1 MPDNTTVSPMII
13 INGKAMPPPSKFDMT
28 FNDLESEEA
37 GRSLDGN
44 LHRDVIGR
52 NFRTIELEWAT
63 MKKADLKNL
72 MDALNKDVFP
82 VVYYDPIMGTKISK
96 TMYAG
101 DRKINMY
108 DYTMDE
114 GYPLWLNIS
123 VSLMQ
128 VFNNNTEKDAEYDDG
143 EYV

>member
-1 MPDNTTVSPMII
+1 MDENTKPMVV
-13 INGKAMPPPSKFDMT
+13 INGTIMPPVSKFDMIY
-28 FNDLESEEA
+28 NDLESEEA

-44 LHRDVIGR
+44 LHRDVIGQ

-63 MKKADLKNL
+63 MNRSQLKGLLN
-72 MDALNKDVFP
+72 ALSNDTFP
-82 VVYYDPIMGTKISK
+82 VVYYDPITGTRVKR
-96 TMYAG
+96 TMYAS

-108 DYTMDE
+108 DYTMDD

-128 VFNNNTEKDAEYDDG
+128 VYNKNSSDPNYNG
-143 EYV
+143 EVE